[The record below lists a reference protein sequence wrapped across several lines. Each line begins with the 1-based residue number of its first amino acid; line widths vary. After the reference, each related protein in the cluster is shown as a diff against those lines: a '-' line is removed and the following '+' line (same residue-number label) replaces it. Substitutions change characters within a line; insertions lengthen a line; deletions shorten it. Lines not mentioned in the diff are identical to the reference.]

1 MCKLIRELICIFREG
16 GDASWPAVCMEG
28 EVTYSSPQILVVDLL
43 MDAVSLWSYRYV
55 IDLDTGIFVYKAHGI
70 IETSQETFI

>member
-1 MCKLIRELICIFREG
+1 
-16 GDASWPAVCMEG
+16 MEG
-28 EVTYSSPQILVVDLL
+28 EVIYSSPRILVVDLL